1 MFDIIIA
8 LIIGTIAGI
17 AAGMF
22 GIGGGVVI
30 VPALIIIFSL
40 PLHIATGTSLAALL
54 LPVGIFACIKFYKS
68 GFLNIKVAALI
79 ALGLS
84 IGVYFGAEAVAAIS
98 SKILKIIYGIFLL
111 FVSFYFIKP
120 LELIKKNKS
129 EKIVY
134 EYKNTVSPL
143 FPLFIGVLAGILSG
157 MFGIGGGLVITPFL
171 MYVLRFHPK
180 NAIGT
185 SLGALLLPV
194 GLPGVIV
201 YFNNGFIVLNFAI
214 AIAIGIVFGAIIG
227 AKITLSLRTKYVKI
241 IYGIFLLLMALDFI
255 VGGSIANKT

>member
-1 MFDIIIA
+1 MLDIMTA
-8 LIIGTIAGI
+8 LTIGIIAGI

-40 PLHIATGTSLAALL
+40 PLQMATGTSLASLL

-79 ALGLS
+79 ALGLT
-84 IGVYFGAEAVAAIS
+84 IGVYFGAEAAVAINP
-98 SKILKIIYGIFLL
+98 KILKTIYGFFLF
-111 FVSFYFIKP
+111 FVSLYFIKP
-120 LELIKKNKS
+120 LELIKKNQSKN
-129 EKIVY
+129 IVY

-143 FPLFIGVLAGILSG
+143 FPFLVGILAGILSG

-171 MYVLRFHPK
+171 MYLLRFHPK

-201 YFNNGFIVLNFAI
+201 YYNNGFILLNIAI
-214 AIAIGIVFGAIIG
+214 AIAVGIVFGAIIG
-227 AKITLSLRTKYVKI
+227 AKITLSLKTKHVKLV
-241 IYGIFLLLMALDFI
+241 YGIFLLLMSLDFI
-255 VGGSIANKT
+255 VGGAIANKI